1 MERTD
6 AALKALTVH
15 IAQALGD
22 EGQAK
27 SGEYSEYLEHS
38 SGAKIWLQRI
48 TYGSQQG
55 RITILGDVADLYNYL
70 LANEQKK
77 LKLTV
82 ASDRTGDAVAGVI
95 KKRLIPVYLPI
106 WERATKEHEAW
117 KSKEREV
124 LEQAE
129 RLARLIGG
137 EVHGYEKTKFY
148 CDAAFGSKASVAG
161 SMSYG
166 QQVDLSLRDLSI
178 AQVEAIV
185 SVLRGS
191 SCPDVGK
198 SA

>member
-15 IAQALGD
+15 IVQTLGD
-22 EGQAK
+22 DWQAK

-55 RITILGDVADLYNYL
+55 RITILGDVAHLYNYIF
-70 LANEQKK
+70 AGEQKK

-82 ASDRTGDAVAGVI
+82 AGDRAGDAVAGVI
-95 KKRLIPVYLPI
+95 KKKLISVYLPI
-106 WERATKEHEAW
+106 WERATKEHRAW
-117 KSKEREV
+117 QSKEREV
-124 LEQAE
+124 LRQAK
-129 RLARLIGG
+129 RLAMLIGG
-137 EVHGYEKTKFY
+137 EVHGHEKTQFY
-148 CDAAFGSKASVAG
+148 SNETFGSKASVDG
-161 SMSYG
+161 SIGYG
-166 QQVDLSLRDLSI
+166 QQVDLTIRYLSI

-185 SVLRGS
+185 SVLKSS
-191 SCPDVGK
+191 SCPDFGN

>member
-22 EGQAK
+22 DWQAK
-27 SGEYSEYLEHS
+27 SGEYSEYLEHC

-55 RITILGDVADLYNYL
+55 RIKILGDTADLYNYL
-70 LANEQKK
+70 LMNEQKK

-82 ASDRTGDAVAGVI
+82 ASDRAGDAVAGVI
-95 KKRLIPVYLPI
+95 RKKLISVYLPI

-124 LEQAE
+124 LGQAK
-129 RLARLIGG
+129 RLARLIDG

-148 CDAAFGSKASVAG
+148 CNAAFGSKASVDG
-161 SMSYG
+161 SIGYG

-185 SVLRGS
+185 KVLKSS
-191 SCPDVGK
+191 SCPDFGK

>member
-22 EGQAK
+22 EWQAK

-55 RITILGDVADLYNYL
+55 RITILGDTADLYNYL
-70 LANEQKK
+70 LPNENKK
-77 LKLTV
+77 LKITV
-82 ASDRTGDAVAGVI
+82 AGDRAEDAVAGVI
-95 KKRLIPVYLPI
+95 RKKLISVYLPI
-106 WERATKEHEAW
+106 WERASKEHQAW

-124 LEQAE
+124 LRQAK
-129 RLARLIGG
+129 RLARLIDGD
-137 EVHGYEKTKFY
+137 VHGHEKNQFY
-148 CDAAFGSKASVAG
+148 CNETFGSKGSVG
-161 SMSYG
+161 YR
-166 QQVDLSLRDLSI
+166 QEVDLSLRTLTI

-185 SVLRGS
+185 RVLKSS
-191 SCPDVGK
+191 SCADFGK

>member
-22 EGQAK
+22 AWQAK

-55 RITILGDVADLYNYL
+55 RITILGDTANLYNYL
-70 LANEQKK
+70 LPNENKK

-82 ASDRTGDAVAGVI
+82 AGDRAGDAVAGVI
-95 KKRLIPVYLPI
+95 KKKLIPVYLSI
-106 WERATKEHEAW
+106 WERATKKHQAW
-117 KSKEREV
+117 KSKEREA
-124 LEQAE
+124 LEQAD
-129 RLARLIGG
+129 RLATLIGG
-137 EVHGYEKTKFY
+137 EVYGYEKTKFY
-148 CDAAFGSKASVAG
+148 CNAAFGSKASVDG

-166 QQVDLSLRDLSI
+166 QQVDLSLKYLSI

-185 SVLRGS
+185 KVLKSS
-191 SCPDVGK
+191 SCSDFGK